1 MSKTHKTTCI
11 VLSCKHYGKTG
22 YADVFIVKRHLR
34 THSWD
39 ELRKVAFEIGLT
51 DSEYPHA
58 SVSWLADKLAPF
70 CILREQVQ

>member
-1 MSKTHKTTCI
+1 MSKTHEATCI
-11 VLSCKHYGKTG
+11 VQGCKDYQRIVD
-22 YADVFIVKRHLR
+22 ADIVCSKRHLR

-58 SVSWLADKLAPF
+58 NVSWLADKIAKF
-70 CILREQVQ
+70 CILRE